1 MHAQDVTIAKHFIKA
16 TKDILSTMAG
26 LSAQEGK
33 PFVKKDHPQDG
44 DISAVIGV
52 TGTRKGTISV
62 SFRRDAAMLLLQGM
76 LGDDI
81 QNVDDDMEDVVGEI
95 SNMISG
101 QTRASLVAVGLALQ
115 GSTPTIVTGEGHSI
129 HHTASGQP
137 IAIPFSLGACSF
149 TVEFCFDVSSKD

>member
-1 MHAQDVTIAKHFIKA
+1 MHAQDVMIASHFVKA
-16 TKDILSTMAG
+16 TKDILNTMAG
-26 LSAQEGK
+26 LSASEGK
-33 PFVKKDHPQDG
+33 PFVKKDRPQDG

-62 SFRRDAAMLLLQGM
+62 SFSRDAAMLLLKGM

-81 QNVDDDMEDVVGEI
+81 HNVEDDMEDVVGEI

-101 QTRASLVAVGLALQ
+101 QARASLVADGLALQ

-129 HHTASGQP
+129 HHTASGP
-137 IAIPFSLGACSF
+137 SIAIPFSFGESSF
-149 TVEFCFDVSSKD
+149 TVEFCFDASARE